1 MSGDIV
7 FLALFPAEGICFG
20 VCPIVPSYIA
30 VMFKL
35 VRPTAFRTSCS
46 VYSIYTDG
54 VFLFLV
60 VSVLKDIWV
69 HVCAP
74 NSSNILTYI
83 NVLVDD

>member
-7 FLALFPAEGICFG
+7 PLALFPAGGICFG
-20 VCPIVPSYIA
+20 VCSTAPSYIA

-46 VYSIYTDG
+46 VYFIYKDS

-60 VSVLKDIWV
+60 VSVLEDIWV

-74 NSSNILTYI
+74 NSSNVLTYI
-83 NVLVDD
+83 DVSVDD